1 MQSLPQIQ
9 SAAGTLDGDGAG
21 DCDQPYV
28 FGRRPRSNATGPFTT
43 HQYARLLVLRS
54 RVQAGLFGADDLQAG

>member
-1 MQSLPQIQ
+1 MQSLPHTQQ
-9 SAAGTLDGDGAG
+9 APGSLDGDGAG

-28 FGRRPRSNATGPFTT
+28 FGRRPRANATGPFTT

-54 RVQAGLFGADDLQAG
+54 RVQAGLSGADDLRVA